1 MSVTIVIRG
10 NLIRKIGYKNIK
22 SDHLWKNPHFPNA
35 VSLPY
40 TFPICFKGL
49 GAFFYKT
56 LLNLFLSLSPHT
68 LTPSSPQYPLP
79 HTFTKRKFFFSFP
92 LLPLPPPFFVLRYLH
107 FCIMGISR
115 TLHTVKSL
123 KRTTIEL

>member
-79 HTFTKRKFFFSFP
+79 HTFTKRKFFFLF
-92 LLPLPPPFFVLRYLH
+92 PPPPSPPSLFRIALFTFLYYGDFTDAPH
-107 FCIMGISR
+107 GKISE
-115 TLHTVKSL
+115 KDDN
-123 KRTTIEL
+123 